1 LDEASPNA
9 IPAAVNRNDT
19 GGGMNIKN
27 KILLSSFLMMLL
39 SLIALLVVGGFVIR
53 SFASAFADDSVNIVN
68 KNAFAVEDQLA
79 SFNAAG
85 EGWESLDDILSQYRY
100 ELFVIRNN
108 EVVFPKSDQVPKEI
122 TNFLSTGNWMEEPRT
137 INIAG
142 ITIVGTR
149 EGDYTIAAIH
159 GKQAGVANIHR
170 NIELILKSF
179 IIIGIA
185 AMAIILLISQVFTN
199 WLIKRIMRPI
209 NALTAG
215 ANRIVQGNLS
225 EPVIYKGKDELTA
238 VISTFN
244 QMQTYLL
251 EERKRNASFEKAR
264 TDMIAGISH
273 DLRTPLTSV
282 KGYIKGL
289 RDGVASTP
297 EKQEQYLSIAYN
309 KASEMDALLQKLFY
323 FSKLETGNLPLVL
336 NNDDLGQFVRK
347 YVAQNQAELS
357 QRKATVNVDRA
368 ELGHVVSMDTE
379 QMNRVLTNLID
390 NSIKYARAETLN
402 LNLYVWRDKENVH
415 LSVSD
420 NGQGVPEEQLANL
433 FVQFWRGDES
443 RGNRDGGGGSGL
455 GLNIVKHI
463 VEAHGGTV
471 SARNENGLVVD
482 VALPAGKEG

>member
-1 LDEASPNA
+1 
-9 IPAAVNRNDT
+9 
-19 GGGMNIKN
+19 MKIKN

-53 SFASAFADDSVNIVN
+53 SFARDFSDDSVNVVN
-68 KNAFAVEDQLA
+68 KNAFAVEDKLA
-79 SFNAAG
+79 SFDTAG
-85 EGWESLDDILSQYRY
+85 EHWESLEESLAQYRY
-100 ELFVIRNN
+100 ELYVIRNN
-108 EVVFPKSDQVPKEI
+108 AVIFPAGDQTPKEI

-142 ITIVGTR
+142 ITIVGVR
-149 EGDYTIAAIH
+149 AGEDTIAAIH
-159 GKQAGVANIHR
+159 GKRAGVANIHR

-199 WLIKRIMRPI
+199 WLIKRIMRPV

-225 EPVIYKGKDELTA
+225 EPVVYKGKDELAA

-244 QMQTYLL
+244 QMQAYLL

-309 KASEMDALLQKLFY
+309 KAGEMDALLQKLFY
-323 FSKLETGNLPLVL
+323 FSKLETGNLPLTL
-336 NNDDLGQFVRK
+336 NREDLGQFVRR
-347 YVAQNQAELS
+347 YVALNQAELS
-357 QRKATVNVDRA
+357 QRTVKIDVERA
-368 ELGHVVSMDTE
+368 ELGHFVCIDGE

-390 NSIKYARAETLN
+390 NSIKYARAETLE
-402 LNLYVWRDKENVH
+402 LKLAVWGEKENVH

-443 RGNRDGGGGSGL
+443 RGNRDGGGSGL

-463 VEAHGGTV
+463 IEAHGGTV

-482 VALPAGKEG
+482 VILPAGKEG

>member
-1 LDEASPNA
+1 
-9 IPAAVNRNDT
+9 
-19 GGGMNIKN
+19 MNMKN
-27 KILLSSFLMMLL
+27 KIRLSSFLMILL

-68 KNAFAVEDQLA
+68 KNAFAVEDQLV
-79 SFNAAG
+79 SFNASGG
-85 EGWESLDDILSQYRY
+85 EWESLEEILAQYQY
-100 ELFVIRNN
+100 ELYIVRNK
-108 EVVFPKSDQVPKEI
+108 EVVFPEEGQIPKEI
-122 TNFLSTGNWMEEPRT
+122 TNFLSTGSWMEEPRT

-142 ITIVGTR
+142 ITIVGMR
-149 EGDYTIAAIH
+149 EGENTIAAIH
-159 GKQAGVANIHR
+159 GKRAGVANIHR

-179 IIIGIA
+179 IIIGVA
-185 AMAIILLISQVFTN
+185 AMAIILLISQIFTN
-199 WLIKRIMRPI
+199 WLIKRILRPV

-225 EPVIYKGKDELTA
+225 EPVIYKGKDELSA
-238 VISTFN
+238 VIATFN
-244 QMQTYLL
+244 QMQAYLL

-297 EKQEQYLSIAYN
+297 EKQEQYLAIAYN

-323 FSKLETGNLPLVL
+323 FSKLETGNLPLALKVE
-336 NNDDLGQFVRK
+336 DLGQFVRK

-357 QRKATVNVDRA
+357 QRKTSINVDRA
-368 ELGHVVSMDTE
+368 ELGHFVSMDAE

-390 NSIKYARAETLN
+390 NSIKYARAETLA
-402 LNLYVWRDKENVH
+402 LNISVWREKENVH
-415 LSVSD
+415 LNVSD

-443 RGNRDGGGGSGL
+443 RGNRDGGGSGL

-471 SARNENGLVVD
+471 SARNEEGLIVD
-482 VALPAGKEG
+482 VTLPAGKEG

>member
-1 LDEASPNA
+1 
-9 IPAAVNRNDT
+9 
-19 GGGMNIKN
+19 MKIKN
-27 KILLSSFLMMLL
+27 KILLSSSLMMLL
-39 SLIALLVVGGFVIR
+39 SLITLLVVGGFVIR
-53 SFASAFADDSVNIVN
+53 SFASAFSDDSVNLVN
-68 KNAFAVEDQLA
+68 KNAFTVEDQLA
-79 SFNAAG
+79 SFDAEGG
-85 EGWESLDDILSQYRY
+85 EWEPLKEMLAQYQY
-100 ELFVIRNN
+100 ELFVIRNK
-108 EVVFPKSDQVPKEI
+108 EAVFPMDDQIPKEI
-122 TNFLSTGNWMEEPRT
+122 TSFLSTGNWMEEPRT
-137 INIAG
+137 INVAG
-142 ITIVGTR
+142 ITIVGMR
-149 EGDYTIAAIH
+149 EGEYTIAAIH
-159 GKQAGVANIHR
+159 GKRVGVANIHR

-179 IIIGIA
+179 VIIGIA
-185 AMAIILLISQVFTN
+185 AIAIILLISQVFTN
-199 WLIKRIMRPI
+199 WLIKRVMRPV
-209 NALTAG
+209 NALAAG

-225 EPVIYKGKDELTA
+225 EPVIYKGKDELAA
-238 VISTFN
+238 VIATFN
-244 QMQTYLL
+244 QMQAYLL
-251 EERKRNASFEKAR
+251 EERRRNASFEKAR

-323 FSKLETGNLPLVL
+323 FSKLETGNLPLTL
-336 NNDDLGQFVRK
+336 IQEDLGQFVRK
-347 YVAQNQAELS
+347 YVTQNQAELS
-357 QRKATVNVDRA
+357 QRNTAINVNGV
-368 ELGHVVSMDTE
+368 ELGHFVSMDAE

-390 NSIKYARAETLN
+390 NSIKYARAEMLDLN
-402 LNLYVWRDKENVH
+402 LSVWREKDNVH

-482 VALPAGKEG
+482 VILPAGKEG